1 MIRLALTVAASIS
14 SLTLATSQQLTPV
27 VELGR
32 LEALSQGRAG
42 TCWSFATVSFL
53 ESELERIH
61 GSRIDLSELHT
72 VYYTYLEKCRRY
84 VRLHGKTQFSQGG
97 LCHDVIDIVSKYGAV
112 PSDAYTGLR
121 GKRRVHDHDELEK
134 VLLATIKQIAESDR
148 PSDQWEDAVEGI
160 LSAYLGDVPETVEV
174 DGKTMTPVQYAHDE
188 LRIPLQ
194 DYRQLMS
201 LESEPYWRQRQL
213 LVPDNWAHHSEFW
226 NVPLDAMLDNLDHA
240 LRAGY
245 SCAVDVDV
253 SEPGALGGRG
263 NYIWKLSAALEE
275 DGAITPAIR
284 QRMFDVRA
292 TTDDHLMH
300 IVGISK
306 DKKGRLYYLTKNSH
320 GQGGPYAGHVY
331 ISRNYLAAKMLS
343 FMTHKDALM
352 PETIER
358 TEG

>member
-1 MIRLALTVAASIS
+1 MIRRAFFIAVSASAF
-14 SLTLATSQQLTPV
+14 TFAHAQQLTPV

-32 LEALSQGRAG
+32 LEALSQGNAG
-42 TCWSFATVSFL
+42 TCWSFATISFL

-72 VYYTYLEKCRRY
+72 VYFTYLEKCRRF

-97 LCHDVIDIVSKYGAV
+97 LCHDVIDIVAKYGAV

-121 GKRRVHDHDELEK
+121 GDRNVHNHDELEK
-134 VLLATIKQIAESDR
+134 VLKATIDEIAASKR
-148 PSDQWEDAVEGI
+148 PSDHWEDAVRGI
-160 LSAYLGDVPETVEV
+160 LSAYLGEVPETVDV
-174 DGKTMTPVQYAHDE
+174 DGKTRTPLQYAHED
-188 LRIPLQ
+188 LRIPVG

-201 LESEPYWRQRQL
+201 LESEPYWQRRQL
-213 LVPDNWAHHSEFW
+213 LVPDNWAHCNDYW
-226 NVPLDAMLDNLDHA
+226 NVPLDVMLENLDHA
-240 LRAGY
+240 LHAGY
-245 SCAVDVDV
+245 TVAVDVDV

-263 NYIWKLSAALEE
+263 NYIWKLSKPLEE
-275 DGAITPAIR
+275 EGAITPEIR

-306 DKKGRLYYLTKNSH
+306 DETGKLYYLTKNSH
-320 GQGGPYAGHVY
+320 GRGGPYDGHVFM
-331 ISRNYLAAKMLS
+331 SRNYVAAKMLS
-343 FMTHKDALM
+343 FMAHKDALR

-358 TEG
+358 TDG